1 MTYQIFNS
9 MISLNFK
16 DKFYET
22 KYEIEKQTYRRKY
35 NICFLIFL
43 NCISIAITILLIIE
57 YPHLKDKF
65 TTNYSAMLSYISGCL
80 CIIFGLLSILAKSN
94 TFQKWLTYLTYIVIL
109 LVFSNFRYY
118 CIFVLKIDML
128 IYTLIFVIEMKFR
141 LIFFVTGL
149 IDFVPGVYLQ
159 LIVIITS
166 VSIFAPII
174 PLNLYF
180 RMSVYACLLVLTSAM
195 SYFFSKERKRSFY
208 FNLSLKIKNDWYES
222 IIDNMNSGFISIKD
236 KEIQYYNKTLL
247 GFLKKPSSNE
257 AVLTNNENANL
268 VNNINI
274 NELFDNI
281 VYDNKKINALEQVKT
296 ILDDKYSEIGDNFV
310 FLGTKDVEVT
320 TTSFINLEVFGRCYS
335 SSHNIIDKHEFIF
348 NDITRS
354 KQIEQNNA
362 EIKYKT
368 LFLSKIAHE
377 FKNPLL
383 CISELVQQVDDNLVT
398 NVESKA
404 ENNNSE
410 LLKQIKSLSDYLII
424 LVKDMD
430 YFSQK
435 STAPIEKKVEI
446 DKVNLTDI
454 VNFCKD
460 IVNALIQKS
469 HKQANLTFQVIR
481 DTNIPIYIKTDEI
494 KLKQILINL
503 LSNAVKYTYNGS
515 INLKITLENKYL
527 KLQVND
533 TGKGIS
539 EMLLDKIFIPFSN
552 EFDQLNKVSS
562 GLGLSIVK
570 ELLELLGSK
579 IEYTSTIGKGS
590 SFWFS
595 LELDDNDL
603 NRSSMSD
610 NTVKGTHFNE
620 QHIMVRLN
628 SSTNIS
634 DAKFTIIV
642 VDDEQVIRQATIRL
656 VHKSFK
662 EKALSVKILEASDGI
677 ECIYLYFN
685 LVKDGKTISFILSDE
700 TMVYMNGSTVA
711 KILDNICG
719 QKNISHVPFY
729 ILSAYENLAVESGKQ
744 AAIDGFFSK
753 PFRKQYI
760 LELLDFIHN
769 N

>member
-1 MTYQIFNS
+1 MTHQIFNS
-9 MISLNFK
+9 IISLNFK
-16 DKFYET
+16 DKFYESN
-22 KYEIEKQTYRRKY
+22 YEKEKLTYRRKY
-35 NICFLIFL
+35 NIYCLVFL
-43 NCISIAITILLIIE
+43 NCISIAITILMITE
-57 YPHLKDKF
+57 YPHLKVQY
-65 TTNYSAMLSYISGCL
+65 TTYYSAILSYISGCL
-80 CIIFGLLSILAKSN
+80 CIIFGLLSILVKNNA
-94 TFQKWLTYLTYIVIL
+94 FQKWLTYLTYILIL
-109 LVFSNFRYY
+109 MAFSNFRYY

-159 LIVIITS
+159 LIVIVIN
-166 VSIFAPII
+166 VSIFTPIL
-174 PLNLYF
+174 PLSLYF
-180 RMSVYACLLVLTSAM
+180 RFSVYACLLVLTSAM

-208 FNLSLKIKNDWYES
+208 YNLSLKIKNDWYES

-236 KEIQYYNKTLL
+236 TEIQYYNKTLL
-247 GFLKKPSSNE
+247 GFLKKPSISNE
-257 AVLTNNENANL
+257 IVLTNCDNVNL
-268 VNNINI
+268 VNNVNI

-281 VYDNKKINALEQVKT
+281 VYDNKKIDAFEQVKT
-296 ILDDKYSEIGDNFV
+296 ILNDKYSEIGDNFS
-310 FLGTKDVEVT
+310 FLGTKDIEVT
-320 TTSFINLEVFGRCYS
+320 PTSFINLEVFGRCYS
-335 SSHNIIDKHEFIF
+335 SSHGLVDRHEFIF

-398 NVESKA
+398 NVELKA
-404 ENNNSE
+404 GSNSSE
-410 LLKQIKSLSDYLII
+410 ILKQIKSLSDYLII

-435 STAPIEKKVEI
+435 STATIEKKIEI
-446 DKVNLTDI
+446 DRVNLTDI
-454 VNFCKD
+454 VKFCKD
-460 IVNALIQKS
+460 IVKALIQKS
-469 HKQANLTFQVIR
+469 HKQANLTFQVIK
-481 DTNIPIYIKTDEI
+481 DTNIPTYIKTDEI

-515 INLKITLENKYL
+515 INLKITLENKHL
-527 KLQVND
+527 KFQVND

-539 EMLLDKIFIPFSN
+539 EMLLDKIFIPFSK
-552 EFDQLNKVSS
+552 EFDQLNKISS

-570 ELLELLGSK
+570 ELLEMLGSK
-579 IEYTSTIGKGS
+579 IEYTSIIGKGS

-603 NRSSMSD
+603 NCSNMSD

-620 QHIMVRLN
+620 QHIRVRLDSIN
-628 SSTNIS
+628 NVTE
-634 DAKFTIIV
+634 AKFTVIV
-642 VDDEQVIRQATIRL
+642 VDDEHVIRQATIRL
-656 VHKSFK
+656 LNKSFN
-662 EKALSVKILEASDGI
+662 EKSLSVKILEASDGI
-677 ECIYLYFN
+677 ECLYLYYN

-711 KILDNICG
+711 HILDNIAG
-719 QKNISHVPFY
+719 HKNISHVPFY
-729 ILSAYENLAVESGKQ
+729 ILSAYENLAVGSSKET
-744 AAIDGFFSK
+744 IDGFFSK

-760 LELLDFIHN
+760 GELLDFM
-769 N
+769 